1 MLDAAGLE
9 KWIAENS
16 TGNKERKYEF
26 HSVIIVD
33 TWKSNENNG
42 G

>member
-1 MLDAAGLE
+1 MKQRREIHASFFFFGLV
-9 KWIAENS
+9 S
-16 TGNKERKYEF
+16 KYEF

>member
-1 MLDAAGLE
+1 MKQRREIPASFFFLGTV
-9 KWIAENS
+9 S
-16 TGNKERKYEF
+16 KYEF

-33 TWKSNENNG
+33 TWESNENNG

>member
-1 MLDAAGLE
+1 MKQRREIPASFFFFGLV
-9 KWIAENS
+9 S
-16 TGNKERKYEF
+16 KYEF
-26 HSVIIVD
+26 HSLIIVD

>member
-1 MLDAAGLE
+1 MKQRREIRLFLFFGLV
-9 KWIAENS
+9 S
-16 TGNKERKYEF
+16 KYEF

>member
-1 MLDAAGLE
+1 MKQRREIPASFFFGLV
-9 KWIAENS
+9 S
-16 TGNKERKYEF
+16 KYEF